1 MGALHTVAR
10 LLAHRKASCVHAFL
24 NKRIVKAEVSA
35 QFEGPRQSQNL
46 ARTRAPGHTALLLDW
61 TSLTPFAHMHIH
73 MHHTPCCALSHSYT
87 VSVRE
92 HAALGPGALAAF
104 LQTYG
109 QARVPATMAQVR
121 WRVSAL
127 STILRSLQTPLGVTA
142 SASQWSPR
150 STSTEPENC
159 VSLAPQV
166 IYSLTPLW
174 SALIAWAFLGN
185 DDGLGPLGWAGGAV
199 ILMASILAT
208 TGAKQE
214 DLRDKE
220 LNKS

>member
-1 MGALHTVAR
+1 MLCTITFVYCFRARARSSGTWSAGSLPADIRSSTRSSHYGSGALEGFCSVYH
-10 LLAHRKASCVHAFL
+10 L
-24 NKRIVKAEVSA
+24 
-35 QFEGPRQSQNL
+35 EGPAN
-46 ARTRAPGHTALLLDW
+46 T
-61 TSLTPFAHMHIH
+61 
-73 MHHTPCCALSHSYT
+73 
-87 VSVRE
+87 
-92 HAALGPGALAAF
+92 
-104 LQTYG
+104 
-109 QARVPATMAQVR
+109 
-121 WRVSAL
+121 
-127 STILRSLQTPLGVTA
+127 LGVTA

-150 STSTEPENC
+150 STSTEPESC

-174 SALIAWAFLGN
+174 SALIAWVFLGN